1 MKATGIPGLD
11 GTVAAQGVK
20 QISALFHLDGQYDES
35 KDKDRKS
42 YRQREVTPKVDDY
55 FAWVKKSIQK
65 VPAESNTYK
74 ALQYSLNQEDY
85 LRVFLTNGDV
95 PMDNNLAKRAIR
107 PFTLGRK
114 NWVNMNSIR
123 GAQASAIMYSLVETA
138 KANNL
143 RVYEYL
149 EYVLTELVRHQDD
162 TDRAFLKDLLPWSEA
177 AQKSAAA

>member
-1 MKATGIPGLD
+1 MG
-11 GTVAAQGVK
+11 
-20 QISALFHLDGQYDES
+20 
-35 KDKDRKS
+35 
-42 YRQREVTPKVDDY
+42 
-55 FAWVKKSIQK
+55 KKSIQN

-95 PMDNNLAKRAIR
+95 PMDNNLAERAIC

-114 NWVNMNSIR
+114 NWVNINSTR
-123 GAQASAIMYSLVETA
+123 GAEASAIMYRLVETA

-149 EYVLTELVRHQDD
+149 EYVLTELARHQDD
-162 TDRAFLKDLLPWSEA
+162 TGRAFLKDILRWSEA
-177 AQKSAAA
+177 AQIKCCSLKKN